1 MKSTEDKLVM
11 GRRSALKM
19 LGLTSAAMITGG
31 FGTIAAAGKT
41 NIKPLPKSLVK
52 TGRSTVAFTTG
63 ADRREMIFE
72 VMKPFEKQ
80 IRAGL
85 KGKQLIIKPNM
96 VVTNIALCAPHVDA
110 LRALL
115 EFMKP
120 IYHGQIIIAESS
132 SQVNSAD
139 GFKNYGY
146 LNLAKD
152 YNIKFVD
159 LNTTNGNPIYIIDRN
174 LHLDKILVSEMF
186 VNPDNYFISLS
197 RLKTHNTVIMTAG
210 LKNMAMG
217 APLNM
222 PASNGGRPLNYKM
235 RMHAGGPRWLHYNL
249 YVMAQS
255 VRADFTVID
264 GVEGMEGNGPISG
277 TPVDHRIALAGEDV
291 VAVDSM
297 CARLMGIPL
306 ENVGYLNYCAAAGL
320 GNVDREKIDII
331 GGKDPDKSVIPYKL
345 ASNATYQLEWKDP
358 LNLPAPPPRQ
368 APAQAPAGTPA
379 STPAATPA
387 APVTPPKQP

>member
-1 MKSTEDKLVM
+1 MKSTEKKLVM

-19 LGLTSAAMITGG
+19 LGLSSAAMLTGG
-31 FGTIAAAGKT
+31 FGSIASAGVAD
-41 NIKPLPKSLVK
+41 IKPLPKSLVK
-52 TGRSTVAFTTG
+52 TGRSSVAFTTG
-63 ADRREMIFE
+63 TDRREMISE

-110 LRALL
+110 LRGLL

-146 LNLAKD
+146 LDLAKE
-152 YNIKFVD
+152 YNIKFID
-159 LNTTNGNPIYIIDRN
+159 LNTTAGSPLYILDRN
-174 LHLDKILVSEMF
+174 LHLDKIQVSEMF

-197 RLKTHNTVIMTAG
+197 RLKTHNTVVMTGG
-210 LKNMAMG
+210 LKNMAMA
-217 APLNM
+217 APLNV
-222 PASNGGRPLNYKM
+222 PAANGGRSLNYKM
-235 RMHAGGPRWLHYNL
+235 RMHAGGPRWLHFNL
-249 YVMAQS
+249 YLMAQS

-264 GVEGMEGNGPISG
+264 GVEGMEGNGPIGG
-277 TPVDHRIALAGEDV
+277 TPVDHKIALAGEDV

-306 ENVGYLNYCAAAGL
+306 ENVGYLNYCSASGL
-320 GNVDREKIDII
+320 GNIDREKIDII
-331 GGKDPDKSVIPYKL
+331 GGQDPDKYVIPYKL
-345 ASNATYQLEWKDP
+345 ASNAAYQLEWKDP

-368 APAQAPAGTPA
+368 APGQAPGQTPGQA
-379 STPAATPA
+379 PVQPPA
-387 APVTPPKQP
+387 APAPK